1 VSTSSMGGKLDGLTT
16 AVDAA
21 KGHLDDELISD
32 AAAITAHGAE
42 RLKRSGQHTI
52 VALAGATGSGKSS
65 LFNAISDLELAGTG
79 VRRPTTSWA
88 LACAWG
94 PDGASELLEW
104 MGIPTRHQVSRM
116 GMLDRSSED
125 TRLDGLVLL
134 DLPDH
139 DSTEVSHHVEME
151 RLVPYSDLMVWVL
164 DPQKYADAAIHE
176 RYIRPM
182 AAQADSMVVV
192 LNQIDLVP
200 FEQRAHAIDDLR
212 RVMSQAGLGQVPV
225 LAVSATR
232 GDGID
237 EFKRLL
243 ASRIRERTASRT
255 RLDSQ
260 VDERARALADAAGV
274 AEVPGISE
282 PDSRALKSELEHAVG
297 IDDVTQAVTRS
308 DVRRGRT
315 WVAWLPWA
323 WRLRSRTDQMSELTG
338 GRLDREDMETAG
350 QTRLSVHVAGA
361 EQAIRTLVKSATSGL
376 KQPWAAA
383 VRRSCDER
391 RIVDKLSHAV
401 AGVDGTGT
409 RVPAWWFIAAL
420 VQWLLFVAFLAGV
433 VWSVLDLTGVTS
445 SPRYLGQR
453 ASWGLGIIG
462 LAGGILAALI
472 GSIALRITARRR
484 ARRIGDH
491 VRDAVA
497 SIADDDVLRPIGEVL
512 EDYSTFRS
520 GMRTALAGGDTS
532 GGDMS
537 DAVSQSEAH
546 HQQSDQPSDQQSDQQ
561 AGSGRSS
568 GSTV

>member
-1 VSTSSMGGKLDGLTT
+1 MSTNSVGGKLDGLTT

-21 KGHLDDELISD
+21 EGHLDEEILGD
-32 AAAITAHGAE
+32 AAALTAHGAE
-42 RLKRSGQHTI
+42 RLKRSGEHTI

-65 LFNAISDLELAGTG
+65 LFNAITDLELAGTG

-116 GMLDRSSED
+116 GMLDRSSDD

-212 RVMSQAGLGQVPV
+212 RVMRQAGLAEVPV

-237 EFKRLL
+237 EIKRLL
-243 ASRIRERTASRT
+243 ASRIRERSAART

-260 VDERARALADAAGV
+260 VEERARALADAAGI
-274 AEVPGISE
+274 AEVPGISD
-282 PDSRALKSELEHAVG
+282 PDSQVVKSELEKAVG
-297 IDDVTQAVTRS
+297 IDDVTQTVARS

-315 WVAWLPWA
+315 WVAWLPWG
-323 WRLRSRTDQMSELTG
+323 WRLRSRTDHMSELTG
-338 GRLDREDMETAG
+338 GRLDREDMETPVH
-350 QTRLSVHVAGA
+350 TRLSVHVAGA
-361 EQAIRTLVKSATSGL
+361 EQAIRTLVKSATAGL

-391 RIVDKLSHAV
+391 HVVDKLSHAV
-401 AGVDGTGT
+401 AGVNVAGT

-420 VQWLLFVAFLAGV
+420 VQWLTFAAFLAGV
-433 VWSVLDLTGVTS
+433 VWSALDLTSVTS

-453 ASWGLGIIG
+453 ASWGLAVIG

-484 ARRIGDH
+484 ARRIGDQ
-491 VRDAVA
+491 VRDTVD
-497 SIADDDVLRPIGEVL
+497 SIADDDVLRPIGDVL

-520 GMRTALAGGDTS
+520 GMRTALGDDTS
-532 GGDMS
+532 GGGPQLDVPPAIS
-537 DAVSQSEAH
+537 DH
-546 HQQSDQPSDQQSDQQ
+546 
-561 AGSGRSS
+561 
-568 GSTV
+568 T